1 MSKKEESEMPQSS
14 ISAESQKSNEFK
26 DDGGSAALILM
37 VLALVIFVLV
47 LLYNLPGLAEAG
59 TLSSGQQ
66 TGDAGLVKANNNAVV
81 IKERK
86 IDWKPPVAPV
96 VVQPQIIDEKQAKM
110 LEERWGV
117 RLISLN
123 LSAGGYMM
131 DFRFRVLDA
140 EKSILLFDHRIKP
153 HIITDR
159 TNIKLPVPM
168 AAKVGAFRPTNRG
181 KNIKPDRN
189 YYIMFGNPDR
199 HVKSGETVAIVIGDF
214 RVDGVSVN

>member
-1 MSKKEESEMPQSS
+1 MSKKEESEMPKSS
-14 ISAESQKSNEFK
+14 ISLESPESNEFK

-66 TGDAGLVKANNNAVV
+66 MDDAGLVKANNNVVV

-96 VVQPQIIDEKQAKM
+96 VVQPPIIDDEQAKM

-131 DFRFRVLDA
+131 DLRFRVLDV
-140 EKSILLFDHRIKP
+140 EKSLLLFDHRIKP
-153 HIITDR
+153 HIITGR

-168 AAKVGAFRPTNRG
+168 ATKVGAFRPTNRG
-181 KNIKPDRN
+181 QNIKPDRN
-189 YYIMFGNPDR
+189 YYIIFGNPDR
-199 HVKSGETVAIVIGDF
+199 HVKSGETVAIVIGEF
-214 RVDGVSVN
+214 RADGVSVN